1 MSYLI
6 NCIKRGEIVG
16 TKGWID
22 VSDEGVIS
30 LKPLEKGIFLQPNTI
45 YYMGASSSPDMMIVS
60 AVGDTHI
67 EYYRYPYETPLRM
80 ERDIAEDLIT
90 RGCRRWMENHKDI
103 LTTPGYEG
111 FARMYA
117 SFRDMLD
124 GKESD
129 CLVHVDDYRRVSVEV
144 AIDKDAPDYAAADDS
159 FPSKSVKVD
168 YWRELEQYGSVG
180 GRNPPGAMDTPVHQ
194 LNQRLMRY
202 IVSTTK
208 GELKELKNDK
218 RFKVICEVKT

>member
-1 MSYLI
+1 M
-6 NCIKRGEIVG
+6 G

-22 VSDEGVIS
+22 VSDDGVIS

-60 AVGDTHI
+60 KVDETHI

-80 ERDIAEDLIT
+80 DRDIAEDLIT
-90 RGCRRWMENHKDI
+90 RGCRRWMENYKDFI
-103 LTTPGYEG
+103 TKPGYEG

-124 GKESD
+124 GKPSD
-129 CLVHVDDYRRVSVEV
+129 MLVSVDDYRRVSVEV
-144 AIDKDAPDYAAADDS
+144 AVAEDAPDYQVADDG

-168 YWRELEQYGSVG
+168 FWRELERYGSVG
-180 GRNPPGAMDTPVHQ
+180 GRNPPAVIVGGIERTVS
-194 LNQRLMRY
+194 NQRLMRY

-208 GELKELKNDK
+208 GELKALKNDK
-218 RFKVICEVKT
+218 RFKIICEVEA

>member
-1 MSYLI
+1 
-6 NCIKRGEIVG
+6 
-16 TKGWID
+16 
-22 VSDEGVIS
+22 
-30 LKPLEKGIFLQPNTI
+30 
-45 YYMGASSSPDMMIVS
+45 
-60 AVGDTHI
+60 
-67 EYYRYPYETPLRM
+67 M

-90 RGCRRWMENHKDI
+90 RGCKRWMENHKDI

-117 SFRDMLD
+117 SFQEMLA

-144 AIDKDAPDYAAADDS
+144 AIDKDAPDYAAEDNC

-168 YWRELEQYGSVG
+168 FWRELEQYGSVG
-180 GRNPPGAMDTPVHQ
+180 GRNPPGVIIDGIEHTNT
-194 LNQRLMRY
+194 NQRLMRY
-202 IVSTTK
+202 IITTTK
-208 GELKELKNDK
+208 GELKRLKKDK

>member
-1 MSYLI
+1 M
-6 NCIKRGEIVG
+6 G

-22 VSDEGVIS
+22 VSDDGVIS
-30 LKPLEKGIFLQPNTI
+30 LKPLEKGIFLQPNTV

-60 AVGDTHI
+60 KVDETHI

-90 RGCRRWMENHKDI
+90 RGCRRWMENHKDHMEYAWV
-103 LTTPGYEG
+103 PG
-111 FARMYA
+111 MYA
-117 SFRDMLD
+117 SLRDMLE
-124 GKESD
+124 GKPSD
-129 CLVHVDDYRRVSVEV
+129 RLVSVDDYRRVSVEV
-144 AIDKDAPDYAAADDS
+144 AVAEDAPDYMMADDS

-168 YWRELEQYGSVG
+168 FWRELEQYGSVG
-180 GRNPPGAMDTPVHQ
+180 GRNPPAVFVDGIERTITS
-194 LNQRLMRY
+194 QRLMRY

-208 GELKELKNDK
+208 GELKALKNDK